1 MAGSAESIETTPA
14 IEATVC
20 VAVRG
25 GGIDLNC
32 SLTKAWFLKPEIVAC
47 RQFVRI
53 DTYNRRCRT
62 YLEDNFGMVH
72 AIQTLRNQK
81 VAELM
86 RALPDGPNEPKR
98 ERIGRLPP
106 IITVEV
112 ATEDGLCASVDVLP
126 SWRDNA
132 MLKIELTT
140 TNLDLLL
147 EKPQGQWAPEIYQP
161 NVYWLAKSNRVG
173 CMWWDCQRKKW
184 RNKTRIVQFETHMND
199 TEKQELV
206 DELSADLQCYFEEHH
221 NLPNLIQPGESDDS
235 VESDDSGESDATGR
249 I

>member
-14 IEATVC
+14 TEATVC

-47 RQFVRI
+47 RQFVQI
-53 DTYNRRCRT
+53 DTYNRRCRR

-72 AIQTLRNQK
+72 ALQTLRNQK

-86 RALPDGPNEPKR
+86 RALPGPPKSCKR
-98 ERIGRLPP
+98 ELIDRLPP

-126 SWRDNA
+126 SWRDHA

-140 TNLDLLL
+140 TNLDLLM
-147 EKPQGQWAPEIYQP
+147 EKPQGQWAPEIDQP

-221 NLPNLIQPGESDDS
+221 DLPNLIQPGESDDS